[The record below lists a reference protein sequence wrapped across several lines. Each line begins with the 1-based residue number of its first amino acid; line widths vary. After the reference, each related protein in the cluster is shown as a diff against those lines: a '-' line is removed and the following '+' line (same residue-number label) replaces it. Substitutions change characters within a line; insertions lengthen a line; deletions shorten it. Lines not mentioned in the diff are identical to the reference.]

1 MKKSP
6 VTTTPIVKLEQQVGV
21 ATTNISS
28 STVSGGIMPIPLL
41 DPTMSAFPRIGQPMG
56 QPMGPPSQPPVGYRS
71 INYNNNPSNP
81 IMVLP
86 RINTQTGNPLLSRRS
101 TAPVV
106 PGTTGAADE
115 KASYDDVLTFT
126 GVDLKEETDNIL
138 RENELLGARQ
148 STFTTQL
155 PDRSRTQSFLDQRNL
170 TNVVASI
177 AMQHKLGVSPDVMT
191 YLALAT
197 QERVRALVESMIAAK
212 NHRIH
217 SEHIHHPSVTG
228 GGGESLPMYKETI
241 SLDVKSQL
249 LAIEKVEREQERK
262 RKEIRAGLK
271 HDNKTED
278 DDSKDQQADVTP
290 TTAPK
295 RHKRQKR
302 DTLPTPAIHKLTVDT
317 KNTNMTALSAA
328 GGKTKSWMIDI
339 QPEVPSTSVM
349 NGGDVGTRP
358 SRGRSRSTSNAKNFA
373 TVKKGETQQAGGSTT
388 NITTNPFGT
397 GQQQPF
403 NGPVPTI
410 TVKDALF
417 VLERDRGGGGGT
429 GSGRE
434 VLMKVLNRIQ

>member
-6 VTTTPIVKLEQQVGV
+6 TTPNPVKLEQQVIG
-21 ATTNISS
+21 TTSAISN
-28 STVSGGIMPIPLL
+28 STVGGVIPIPLL
-41 DPTMSAFPRIGQPMG
+41 DPTMSATMSAFPRIS

-71 INYNNNPSNP
+71 TVYNTTNP

-101 TAPVV
+101 TGPAV

-138 RENELLGARQ
+138 RENELLGIRQ

-170 TNVVASI
+170 SNVVTSI
-177 AMQHKLGVSPDVMT
+177 AMQHKLGVSPDVMA

-197 QERVRALVESMIAAK
+197 QERVRSLVESMIAAK

-217 SEHIHHPSVTG
+217 SEHIHHPNVTDG
-228 GGGESLPMYKETI
+228 DGENLPMYKEAV

-249 LAIEKVEREQERK
+249 LAIEKVDREHERK

-271 HDNKTED
+271 NDSKTED
-278 DDSKDQQADVTP
+278 KDDSKDQSET

-295 RHKRQKR
+295 RNKRQKK
-302 DTLPTPAIHKLTVDT
+302 DTLPIPAINKLTVDT

-339 QPEVPSTSVM
+339 QSEVPSTSVI
-349 NGGDVGTRP
+349 NGGDTAATRP
-358 SRGRSRSTSNAKNFA
+358 SRGRSRSTSNAKNFS
-373 TVKKGETQQAGGSTT
+373 TFKRGETQQGGGSTSS
-388 NITTNPFGT
+388 ITTGSFVT
-397 GQQQPF
+397 GQQQPS
-403 NGPVPTI
+403 NGPAPTI

-417 VLERDRGGGGGT
+417 VLERDRGGGGGA

-434 VLMKVLNRIQ
+434 VLMKGYVKWLR